1 MIISEFTKPELDKV
15 RELGNLTNDE
25 RLLLDWRSRE
35 IPLETCAEMMNM
47 SISTV
52 KTKSQKLNIKI
63 KKVLGLF

>member
-52 KTKSQKLNIKI
+52 KTKSQKLNVKI